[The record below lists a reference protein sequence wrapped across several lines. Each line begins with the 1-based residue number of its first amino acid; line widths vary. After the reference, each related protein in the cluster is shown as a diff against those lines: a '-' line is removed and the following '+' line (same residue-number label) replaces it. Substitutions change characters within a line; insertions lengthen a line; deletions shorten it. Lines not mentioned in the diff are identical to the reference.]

1 MPKSIRL
8 QDHDFLKMWQFEMS
22 PAIPQFQDGTLAKV
36 TSSWTWVQ
44 CGLEDWES
52 GLMQCG
58 DSRAYPLF
66 L

>member
-1 MPKSIRL
+1 
-8 QDHDFLKMWQFEMS
+8 MS